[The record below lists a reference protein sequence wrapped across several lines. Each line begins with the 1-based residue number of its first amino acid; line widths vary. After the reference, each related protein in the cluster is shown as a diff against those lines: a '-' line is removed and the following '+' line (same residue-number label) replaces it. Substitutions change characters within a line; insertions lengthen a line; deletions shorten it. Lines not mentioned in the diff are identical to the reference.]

1 MQLLGSAAKARLLG
15 NRTKDLDPVVFQ
27 HKETATPAYDVSGH
41 RRIPPDTDLYTAK
54 NSRHSKISLV
64 AKLPQDNF
72 LPGIGPEDGPGD
84 SAPEP
89 AVAAPKVAE
98 DSVPIPSRF
107 SRVLRLLRPSHSHT
121 AYTATVLL
129 MSSSLLSGLIGL
141 ARGKYIAWLF
151 GAGPQTDAYQAAFRL
166 PDLMNNFLVGGAVSI
181 TFVTILNR
189 YRERD
194 QEAEGE
200 RVLSIV
206 LNCVGLVLVAATVVL
221 MFLASAYIRHTN
233 PGFSPEQVALSAHMT
248 RILLPGQIFF
258 FAGGVLSAT
267 LLVRKQFLFQALTPI
282 LYNLC
287 IIGAGVF
294 LAHRLGVAALAVGA
308 TLGAFLGAF
317 ALNAIGAAR
326 AGVSYRWGIDL
337 HHPGLR
343 DWLQMTL
350 PLMFGFTLPFLDPYF
365 AGYYASHG
373 AGDITRLTNA
383 KQLFS
388 APMAVLAQ
396 AAGAASMPFFAR
408 LWAQG
413 KHYDFAVE
421 VADSVSRVAALGL
434 LAASGMIALAPLLV
448 GLVFRGGLYTPAISA
463 QTAGYFALYSISLF
477 LWSAQA
483 IYARAFYASGTTWL
497 PMLSSTMV
505 TVAAFP
511 LYGIGY
517 RLHGAAGLAVA
528 SDIGIAL
535 QTLALAVLL
544 HRRRMV
550 SLAGLDYREL
560 GRCLAAGAVSG
571 AVVWSAIFGVSRLL
585 PGHSRWMDAIE
596 LALGAVLWL
605 VVAGWLLDRLGSALP
620 RTALKRLGLI

>member
-1 MQLLGSAAKARLLG
+1 
-15 NRTKDLDPVVFQ
+15 
-27 HKETATPAYDVSGH
+27 
-41 RRIPPDTDLYTAK
+41 
-54 NSRHSKISLV
+54 
-64 AKLPQDNF
+64 
-72 LPGIGPEDGPGD
+72 
-84 SAPEP
+84 
-89 AVAAPKVAE
+89 
-98 DSVPIPSRF
+98 
-107 SRVLRLLRPSHSHT
+107 
-121 AYTATVLL
+121 VLL

-206 LNCVGLVLVAATVVL
+206 LNFVGLVLVAATIVL
-221 MFLASAYIRHTN
+221 MFLAGAYIRHTN
-233 PGFSPEQVALSAHMT
+233 PGFSEDQVALSARMT

-258 FAGGVLSAT
+258 FAGGVLGAT

-294 LAHRLGVAALAVGA
+294 LAHRMGVSALAVGA

-317 ALNAIGAAR
+317 ALNAFGAAR
-326 AGVSYRWGIDL
+326 AGVRYRWGIDL
-337 HHPGLR
+337 RHPGLR
-343 DWLQMTL
+343 DWLHMTL

-365 AGYYASHG
+365 SGYYASHG

-388 APMAVLAQ
+388 APMAVLAS

-413 KHYDFAVE
+413 KHYEFAVE
-421 VADSVSRVAALGL
+421 VANSVSRVAALGL
-434 LAASGMIALAPLLV
+434 LAASGMIAMAPMLV
-448 GLVFRGGLYTPAISA
+448 GVVFRGGMYTPAISA
-463 QTAGYFALYSISLF
+463 QTAAYFALYSVSLF

-497 PMLSSTMV
+497 PMLSSTIV

-528 SDIGIAL
+528 SDLGIAL

-544 HRRRMV
+544 HQRRMV
-550 SLAGLDYREL
+550 SLASIDYREL
-560 GRCLAAGAVSG
+560 GRCLLAGIVTGAAVGA
-571 AVVWSAIFGVSRLL
+571 AIFGLGRVL
-585 PGHSRWMDAIE
+585 PAHARWVDLGQ
-596 LALGAVLWL
+596 LAAGSLLWL
-605 VVAGWLLDRLGSALP
+605 AIAGWLLDWLGSALP
-620 RTALKRLGLI
+620 RATIKRLGIR